1 MKTFILCGGFGTRLD
16 AEGQKIPKAL
26 IKIGNDPIIFHLIKT
41 FIKFKKNEFVL
52 CMGYKKKLI
61 EKFFIQK
68 FKKKIIII
76 NKSKYKIL
84 KINFKNKEI
93 KIFLVDTGLN
103 TGTGGRLKLANKII
117 KNNEDFLMTYC
128 DGLGNINIYNLMKKH
143 KKLKKLVTVTAVQ
156 PRHRYGVM
164 KVKNDLVINFN
175 NENPTQNVRVNGG
188 YFIIKQNALKFI
200 KNKQIYWEKEPMNI
214 LVKKKELA
222 SYNHNHFWSSLD
234 TLKDK
239 KYFNDLWKQKK
250 VYWE

>member
-1 MKTFILCGGFGTRLD
+1 
-16 AEGQKIPKAL
+16 
-26 IKIGNDPIIFHLIKT
+26 
-41 FIKFKKNEFVL
+41 
-52 CMGYKKKLI
+52 
-61 EKFFIQK
+61 
-68 FKKKIIII
+68 
-76 NKSKYKIL
+76 
-84 KINFKNKEI
+84 
-93 KIFLVDTGLN
+93 
-103 TGTGGRLKLANKII
+103 
-117 KNNEDFLMTYC
+117 MTYC

-164 KVKNDLVINFN
+164 KVKNDLVIDFN

-222 SYNHNHFWSSLD
+222 SYNHNNFWSSLD

-239 KYFNDLWKQKK
+239 KYFNNLWKQKK
-250 VYWE
+250 IYWE

>member
-1 MKTFILCGGFGTRLD
+1 MKNFSKSLN
-16 AEGQKIPKAL
+16 Q
-26 IKIGNDPIIFHLIKT
+26 
-41 FIKFKKNEFVL
+41 
-52 CMGYKKKLI
+52 
-61 EKFFIQK
+61 
-68 FKKKIIII
+68 I
-76 NKSKYKIL
+76 NVINQSKYKIL
-84 KINFKNKEI
+84 NINFQNKKI

-128 DGLGNINIYNLMKKH
+128 DGLGNIDIYNLIKKH

-164 KVKNDLVINFN
+164 KVKKDLVIDFN
-175 NENPTQNVRVNGG
+175 NENPIQNVRVNGG
-188 YFIIKQNALKFI
+188 YFVIKQNALKFI
-200 KNKQIYWEKEPMNI
+200 KNKKIYWEKEPINI

-222 SYNHNHFWSSLD
+222 SYNHNNFWSSLD

-250 VYWE
+250 IYWE